1 MDASVGMDDKEFPF
15 PIDTRARTGYNGA
28 IIRLVRQEEGI
39 VMFTTED
46 IARIRAMVSQVTGYP
61 LPQAQV
67 SQAPGLSVTLGG
79 GSAAIAA
86 EDRNALA
93 RGYFLLARAVR
104 EGRDTLD
111 VRQERHFGSC
121 GVMIDMSRNAVMT
134 VEAVKRMLDRLAA
147 MGMNLALL
155 YTEDTYEVPGYPYHG
170 YLRGRYTQAEL
181 RELDDYAASLDIEL
195 MPCIQTLAHLE
206 NFLQWDESQPLQD
219 KPDILQIDLDATYA
233 YIDAAIASLRAC
245 MRAKRIHIGMDEA
258 HGVGLGQYYEK
269 HGAVN
274 RFELLNR
281 HLERVCGI
289 CRKYDFHPM
298 MWSDMFFRLGSK
310 HNDYYDPEAVIPQRV
325 IDMIPDVDL
334 CYWDYYHM
342 EESFYDH
349 MLAEHQKMGR
359 TTFAGGIWTWAGF
372 LPQVKRTWATMLPG
386 LRACARHQ
394 VDTVFATMWGDD
406 GAETNVFLALSQLP
420 IFSEAC
426 WQGPDLDEADLRLA
440 GECLTGLADEAF
452 RAFGEFYPDER
463 DFRPGKALIWGDMLY
478 PLADRGDVPLDD
490 VAARCRAAADVLA
503 KHADRLDCRYALLC
517 CQVAATKGEVIAQVR
532 SRYLADDRT
541 WLETLARETIPALHT
556 LYDQLMRAHRQL
568 WERDMKR
575 FGWEVLSLR
584 YGAVTG
590 RMLDVQDELE
600 RYLRGELAAIPELEE
615 EPLRPGRVYSQFFF
629 GVTTPTCVLK

>member
-1 MDASVGMDDKEFPF
+1 
-15 PIDTRARTGYNGA
+15 
-28 IIRLVRQEEGI
+28 
-39 VMFTTED
+39 MFTTED
-46 IARIRAMVSQVTGYP
+46 IARIRTMVSEVTGYP

-67 SQAPGLSVTLGG
+67 TKAPGLSVTLHGG
-79 GSAAIAA
+79 NAAIAA

-93 RGYFLLARAVR
+93 RGFFLLARAIR
-104 EGRDTLD
+104 EGKNELD
-111 VRQERHFGSC
+111 VRQARHFGSC

-170 YLRGRYTQAEL
+170 YLRGRYTQQDL
-181 RELDDYAASLDIEL
+181 REIDDYAASLDIEL

-206 NFLQWDESQPLQD
+206 NFLQWDASHPLWD
-219 KPDILQIDLDATYA
+219 KPDILQIDLEETYA
-233 YIDAAIASLRAC
+233 YIDAAIASLRSC

-342 EESFYDH
+342 DEAAFDH
-349 MLAEHQKMGR
+349 MLTEHEKMGR

-406 GAETNVFLALSQLP
+406 GAETNAFLALNQLP

-426 WQGPDLDEADLRLA
+426 WQGPDLDEDDLRLA

-452 RAFGEFYPDER
+452 RSFGEFYPSAD
-463 DFRPGKALIWGDMLY
+463 DLRPGKALIWGDLLY
-478 PLADRGDVPLDD
+478 PLADRGDEPLDGA
-490 VAARCRAAADVLA
+490 VARYRAAEAVLA
-503 KHADRLDCRYALLC
+503 KYTDRLDCRYAHLC
-517 CQVAATKGEVIAQVR
+517 FQVAAAKGEVISQLR
-532 SRYLADDRT
+532 SRYLAGDRA
-541 WLETLARETIPALHT
+541 WLAALAREAIPALYI
-556 LYDQLMRAHRQL
+556 LYGQLMHAHRRL

-584 YGAVTG
+584 YGAVMG

-600 RYLRGELAAIPELEE
+600 RYLDGELDAIPELEE

>member
-1 MDASVGMDDKEFPF
+1 
-15 PIDTRARTGYNGA
+15 
-28 IIRLVRQEEGI
+28 
-39 VMFTTED
+39 MFTTED
-46 IARIRAMVSQVTGYP
+46 IARIRAMVSEVTGQPLP
-61 LPQAQV
+61 LPQV
-67 SQAPGLSVTLGG
+67 TQAPGLSVTLQGG
-79 GSAAIAA
+79 NAAIAA

-93 RGYFLLARAVR
+93 RGFFLLARAVR
-104 EGRDTLD
+104 EGRNALD

-134 VEAVKRMLDRLAA
+134 VAAAKRMLDRLAA
-147 MGMNLALL
+147 LGMNLALL

-181 RELDDYAASLDIEL
+181 REIDDYAASLDIEL

-206 NFLQWDESQPLQD
+206 NFLQWNESQPLQD
-219 KPDILQIDLDATYA
+219 RPDILQIDLEETYA
-233 YIDAAIASLRAC
+233 YIEAAIASLRSC
-245 MRAKRIHIGMDEA
+245 MRARRIHIGMDEA

-269 HGAVN
+269 HGPVN

-281 HLERVCGI
+281 HLARVCDI
-289 CRKYDFHPM
+289 CRKHDFHPM

-310 HNDYYDPEAVIPQRV
+310 TNDYYDPEAVIPQSV

-342 EESFYDH
+342 DEPSFDH
-349 MLAEHQKMGR
+349 MLTEHQKMGR
-359 TTFAGGIWTWAGF
+359 TSFAGGIWTWAGF
-372 LPQVKRTWATMLPG
+372 LPQVKRTERTMLPG

-406 GAETNVFLALSQLP
+406 GAETNTFLALNQLP

-426 WQGPDLDEADLRLA
+426 WQGPDLDEAETRLA
-440 GECLTGLADEAF
+440 GECLTGLPDEAF

-463 DFRPGKALIWGDMLY
+463 DLRPGKAMIWGDLLY
-478 PLADRGDVPLDD
+478 PLALQGDESPETT
-490 VAARCRAAADVLA
+490 AARCRAAERTLA
-503 KHADRLDCRYALLC
+503 KYADRLDCRYAQLC
-517 CQVAATKGEVIAQVR
+517 FQVAAAKGEVLGQVR
-532 SRYLADDRT
+532 SRYLAGDRA
-541 WLETLARETIPALHT
+541 WLASLAREAIPEMYI
-556 LYDQLMRAHRQL
+556 LYGQLMHAHRAL

-584 YGAVTG
+584 YGAVMG
-590 RMLDVQDELE
+590 RLLDVQDELD
-600 RYLRGELAAIPELEE
+600 RYLDGELDAIPELEE
-615 EPLRPGRVYSQFFF
+615 EPLRPGRVYRQFFF

>member
-1 MDASVGMDDKEFPF
+1 
-15 PIDTRARTGYNGA
+15 
-28 IIRLVRQEEGI
+28 
-39 VMFTTED
+39 MFTTED
-46 IARIRAMVSQVTGYP
+46 IARIRAMVSEVTGYP

-67 SQAPGLSVTLGG
+67 TKAPGLSVTLHGG
-79 GSAAIAA
+79 NAAIAA

-93 RGYFLLARAVR
+93 RGFFLLARAVR
-104 EGRDTLD
+104 EGRSELD
-111 VRQERHFGSC
+111 VHQERHFGSC

-147 MGMNLALL
+147 LGMNLALL

-181 RELDDYAASLDIEL
+181 REIDDYAASLDIEL

-206 NFLQWDESQPLQD
+206 NFLQWDASQPLQD
-219 KPDILQIDLDATYA
+219 KPDILQIDLEETYA
-233 YIDAAIASLRAC
+233 YIEAAIASLRSC

-269 HGAVN
+269 HGPVD

-281 HLERVCGI
+281 HLARVCGI
-289 CRKYDFHPM
+289 CRQHDFHPM

-310 HNDYYDPEAVIPQRV
+310 HNDYYDTEAVIPQSV

-359 TTFAGGIWTWAGF
+359 TTFAGGIWTWSGF
-372 LPQVKRTWATMLPG
+372 LPQVKRTQSSMLPA
-386 LRACARHQ
+386 LQACARRQ

-406 GAETNVFLALSQLP
+406 GAETNAFLALNQLP

-426 WQGPDLDEADLRLA
+426 WQGPDLDEDDLRLA

-452 RAFGEFYPDER
+452 RAFGEFYPSAD
-463 DFRPGKALIWGDMLY
+463 DLRPGKALIWGDLLY
-478 PLADRGDVPLDD
+478 PLADRGDEPLDGA
-490 VAARCRAAADVLA
+490 VARFHAAEAVLA
-503 KHADRLDCRYALLC
+503 KYSDRLDCRYARLC
-517 CQVAATKGEVIAQVR
+517 FQAAAAKGEVISQLR
-532 SRYLADDRT
+532 SRYLAGDRA
-541 WLETLARETIPALHT
+541 WLAALAREAIPALYI
-556 LYDQLMRAHRQL
+556 LYGQLMHAHRRL

-584 YGAVTG
+584 YGAVMG

-600 RYLRGELAAIPELEE
+600 RYLDGELDAIPELEE
-615 EPLRPGRVYSQFFF
+615 EPLRPGRIYSQFFF

>member
-1 MDASVGMDDKEFPF
+1 
-15 PIDTRARTGYNGA
+15 
-28 IIRLVRQEEGI
+28 
-39 VMFTTED
+39 MFTTED
-46 IARIRAMVSQVTGYP
+46 IARIRAMVSQVTGCT

-67 SQAPGLSVTLGG
+67 TKASGLSVTLQGG
-79 GSAAIAA
+79 NAAIAA

-93 RGYFLLARAVR
+93 RGFFLLARAVR
-104 EGRDTLD
+104 EGKNELD
-111 VRQERHFGSC
+111 VRQARHFGSC

-134 VEAVKRMLDRLAA
+134 VEGVKRMLDRLAT

-155 YTEDTYEVPGYPYHG
+155 YTEDTYEVPGYPFHG
-170 YLRGRYTQAEL
+170 YLRGRYTQQEL
-181 RELDDYAASLDIEL
+181 REIDDYAASLDIEL

-206 NFLQWDESQPLQD
+206 NFLQWDASHPLWD
-219 KPDILQIDLDATYA
+219 KPDILQIDLEATYA
-233 YIDAAIASLRAC
+233 YIEAAIASLRSC

-269 HGAVN
+269 HGPVN

-281 HLERVCGI
+281 HLARVCEI
-289 CRKYDFHPM
+289 CKQHDFHPM

-310 HNDYYDPEAVIPQRV
+310 HNDYYDTEAVIPQSV

-359 TTFAGGIWTWAGF
+359 TTFAGGIWTWSGF
-372 LPQVKRTWATMLPG
+372 LPQVKRTEHSMLPA
-386 LRACARHQ
+386 LRACARQQ

-406 GAETNVFLALSQLP
+406 GAETNAFLALNQLP

-440 GECLTGLADEAF
+440 GECLTGLADEAY
-452 RAFGEFYPDER
+452 RAFGEFYPSED
-463 DFRPGKALIWGDMLY
+463 DLRPGKALIWGDLLY
-478 PLADRGDVPLDD
+478 PLADRGDEPLD
-490 VAARCRAAADVLA
+490 VAVARYHAAEAVLA
-503 KHADRLDCRYALLC
+503 KYSDRLDCRYARLC
-517 CQVAATKGEVIAQVR
+517 FQAAAAKGEVISQVR
-532 SRYLADDRT
+532 SRYLAGDRA
-541 WLETLARETIPALHT
+541 WLETLARETIPALHA
-556 LYDQLMRAHRQL
+556 LYGQLMQAHRAL

-584 YGAVTG
+584 YGAVMG
-590 RMLDVQDELE
+590 RLLDVQDELE
-600 RYLRGELAAIPELEE
+600 RYLAGELATIPELEE
-615 EPLRPGRVYSQFFF
+615 EPLRPMRTYSQFFF
-629 GVTTPTCVLK
+629 GVTTPTCVLQ